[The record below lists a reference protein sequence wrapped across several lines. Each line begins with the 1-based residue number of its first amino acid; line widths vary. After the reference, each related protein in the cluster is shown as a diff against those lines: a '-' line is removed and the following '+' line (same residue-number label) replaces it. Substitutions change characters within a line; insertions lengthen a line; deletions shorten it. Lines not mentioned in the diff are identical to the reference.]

1 MTETVPQNYTAEKK
15 TQIITIQ
22 EGTNTMTFVNH
33 YMLADL
39 EILKTSPDGK
49 VDGITFYCHGFQG
62 NVVGSGVTDRDGRLI
77 VPG

>member
-1 MTETVPQNYTAEKK
+1 
-15 TQIITIQ
+15 
-22 EGTNTMTFVNH
+22 MTFVNH

-39 EILKTSPDGK
+39 EIPQNLSGRE
-49 VDGITFYCHGFQG
+49 GGRNHLYCHGFQG